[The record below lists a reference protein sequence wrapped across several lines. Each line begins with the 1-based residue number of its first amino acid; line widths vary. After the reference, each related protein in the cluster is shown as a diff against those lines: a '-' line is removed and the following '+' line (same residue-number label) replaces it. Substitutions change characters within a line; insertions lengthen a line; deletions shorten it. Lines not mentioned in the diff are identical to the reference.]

1 MTKFFDCGPATFS
14 DQAVE
19 VHGALVLKEQLDEL
33 IEIHAVLRNDTPD
46 RGRVCGIE
54 RGKTGVTAEDAKNAD
69 PFMRCCQRSALR
81 AYQ

>member
-1 MTKFFDCGPATFS
+1 MLSYGSELRLVRVVAR
-14 DQAVE
+14 V
-19 VHGALVLKEQLDEL
+19 GALVLKEQLDEL

-54 RGKTGVTAEDAKNAD
+54 RGKPGVTAEDAKNAD